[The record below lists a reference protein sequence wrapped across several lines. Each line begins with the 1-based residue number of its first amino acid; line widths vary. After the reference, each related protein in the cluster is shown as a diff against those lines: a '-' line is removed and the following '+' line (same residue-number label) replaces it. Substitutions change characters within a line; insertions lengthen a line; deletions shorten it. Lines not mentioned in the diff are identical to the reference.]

1 MDSIATFEKNFANF
15 SLTPSRD
22 CRHGIGQGVD
32 EFGEGK
38 SFAKFVSKFAM
49 LCIFPLRE
57 ISCEI

>member
-1 MDSIATFEKNFANF
+1 MASTAHLVISELGDL
-15 SLTPSRD
+15 SLQRGREGAP
-22 CRHGIGQGVD
+22 QL
-32 EFGEGK
+32 GEGK